1 MKQPCNTYAGCC
13 QMTNAMC
20 QAQCWREAGGGGQK
34 QKRTQN
40 NYEKAVQ
47 QLVSLLLSV
56 SKVPRPTQAGST
68 LCIGAI
74 KALQFAGTIC
84 NADGRARGMT
94 SLLHKPRRR
103 KEERMK
109 KKNNY

>member
-1 MKQPCNTYAGCC
+1 MQYLCGMLPNDECNVPSTMLERG
-13 QMTNAMC
+13 
-20 QAQCWREAGGGGQK
+20 RRGGGQK